1 MKQSEDHIFKLMC
14 IKRRV
19 RKSEYTAGGVQT
31 TGLPMKRWL
40 LCTDAA
46 VAAGLGLLILM
57 GMAWPVSAAAD
68 GAALYLRQCAACHGN
83 NGLGSVGV
91 PLALPDFLA
100 VADDHYLRTTIRRGR
115 PGRVMPA
122 FTQLQDEEISALVRH
137 IRGWQPPAAKS
148 QAPIKALPGSTGR
161 GERLYV
167 QNCAVCHGDK
177 GQGGHGT
184 GVTFSRP
191 RDYPILAPA
200 LNNPGFLAAASDDMI
215 KTTLARGRAGTPM
228 VSFRE
233 KGLSDKN
240 LDDIVAY
247 VRSFQK
253 KPSPTAVPVDEPAV
267 ISRVSSYSVE
277 ETVSKLQTAFN
288 AANMRVVRTQPY
300 DKGYAPEGREN
311 TRRMVVDACDFD
323 LINEALKLDPRV
335 GLFLPC
341 RVIVSEHD
349 GEVRVMSVNPKRLS
363 VFFNNAELNEMCAH
377 MSKAYIEVIEE
388 ALF

>member
-1 MKQSEDHIFKLMC
+1 
-14 IKRRV
+14 
-19 RKSEYTAGGVQT
+19 
-31 TGLPMKRWL
+31 MKRWL

-57 GMAWPVSAAAD
+57 GMAWPVSAADD
-68 GAALYLRQCAACHGN
+68 GAALYLRHCAACHGN

-122 FTQLQDEEISALVRH
+122 FTQLRDEEVNALARH
-137 IRGWQPPAAKS
+137 IRSWQPPETKS
-148 QAPIKALPGSTGR
+148 QPPIKARPGNTAR
-161 GERLYV
+161 GQPLYA
-167 QNCAVCHGDK
+167 QHCAACHGDK

>member
-1 MKQSEDHIFKLMC
+1 
-14 IKRRV
+14 
-19 RKSEYTAGGVQT
+19 
-31 TGLPMKRWL
+31 MKRWL

-46 VAAGLGLLILM
+46 IAVSLRLLILM
-57 GMAWPVSAAAD
+57 VVAWPASAADEGATRPSVACAPRLD
-68 GAALYLRQCAACHGN
+68 PIGEGAALYRLHCAACHGN
-83 NGLGSVGV
+83 NGLGGVGM

-100 VADDHYLRTTIRRGR
+100 VADDRYLRTTIRRGR

-122 FTQLQDEEISALVRH
+122 FTQLRDEEVNALVRH
-137 IRGWQPPAAKS
+137 IRGWQTPEAKP
-148 QAPIKALPGSTGR
+148 QPLIKALPGNTLSGK
-161 GERLYV
+161 RLYA
-167 QNCAVCHGDK
+167 QNCAACHGDK

-200 LNNPGFLAAASDDMI
+200 LNNPGFLAAASDAMI

-228 VSFRE
+228 VSFRD

-253 KPSPTAVPVDEPAV
+253 NPSPTAVPVDEPAV

-277 ETVSKLQTAFN
+277 DTVTKLQTAFN
-288 AANMRVVRTQPY
+288 AANMRVVRTQAY

-311 TRRMVVDACDFD
+311 TRRMVVDACDFG

-341 RVIVSEHD
+341 RVIVSEQD

-363 VFFNNAELNEMCAH
+363 VFFNNAELNEMCER
-377 MSKAYIEVIEE
+377 MSKTYIEVIEE

>member
-1 MKQSEDHIFKLMC
+1 
-14 IKRRV
+14 
-19 RKSEYTAGGVQT
+19 
-31 TGLPMKRWL
+31 MKRWH

-46 VAAGLGLLILM
+46 IAVSLKLLILM
-57 GMAWPVSAAAD
+57 GVAWPASAAD
-68 GAALYLRQCAACHGN
+68 EGAGLYRQHCAACHGN
-83 NGLGSVGV
+83 DGLGGVGM

-100 VADDHYLRTTIRRGR
+100 VADDRYLRTTIRRGR

-122 FTQLQDEEISALVRH
+122 FTQLREEEVNALVRH
-137 IRGWQPPAAKS
+137 IRTWKTPEAKS
-148 QAPIKALPGSTGR
+148 QPPLQARPGSAVR
-161 GERLYV
+161 GSQLYA
-167 QNCAVCHGDK
+167 QHCASCHGAK

-233 KGLSDKN
+233 KGLSDKS
-240 LDDIVAY
+240 LDDIVTY

-253 KPSPTAVPVDEPAV
+253 NLSPAAVPVDEPAV
-267 ISRVSSYSVE
+267 ISRMSSYSVAD
-277 ETVSKLQTAFN
+277 TVAKLETAFN

-300 DKGYAPEGREN
+300 DKGYALEGKEN
-311 TRRMVVDACDFD
+311 TKRIVVDACDFG

-341 RVIVSEHD
+341 RVIVSEQD
-349 GEVRVMSVNPKRLS
+349 GKVRVMAVNPKRLS
-363 VFFNNAELNEMCAH
+363 VFFNNAELNEMCER
-377 MSKAYIEVIEE
+377 MSKTYIEVIEE

>member
-1 MKQSEDHIFKLMC
+1 MKQSEDHIFKLMY

-19 RKSEYTAGGVQT
+19 RKSEYTPDGVQT
-31 TGLPMKRWL
+31 TGLPMKQWL

-161 GERLYV
+161 GERLYA

-200 LNNPGFLAAASDDMI
+200 LNNPGVLAAASDDMI